1 MEWLTAGEVKAGM
14 HEVVVSEATV
24 KAVERAR
31 LEGRSC
37 WRVSSTVSLQAS
49 YCGCV

>member
-24 KAVERAR
+24 KAVEKAM

-37 WRVSSTVSLQAS
+37 WRVSSTVGAPA
-49 YCGCV
+49 C